1 LPVPAFCFT
10 DAVQVAGRLPLN
22 VQQLPV
28 DLLSSHKIYGPQGLG
43 RFMSDLVWSY
53 LLYGGGQELRL
64 RSGTQ
69 AVPAIAG
76 FGVAAELA
84 GKKFGKHHV

>member
-1 LPVPAFCFT
+1 MVHRGWGALCPTWCGV
-10 DAVQVAGRLPLN
+10 
-22 VQQLPV
+22 
-28 DLLSSHKIYGPQGLG
+28 SS
-43 RFMSDLVWSY
+43 

-64 RSGTQ
+64 RSQ

-84 GKKFGKHHV
+84 GQEILGKHHV